1 MFRAEEL
8 DRSLVEAGLMAD
20 PALFMRLAAAYR
32 EPGRYYHTEKHI
44 SECLEN
50 FAAVRHLAERPCEI
64 EIAIWFHDAV
74 YDTHRDDNEERS
86 AAWARKYLAERGANA
101 AAVQRIVDMILATR
115 THEPGDGDAPLMVD
129 VDLGILGASPA
140 AFEAYDAA
148 IRKEYRWV
156 PEAQYRKG
164 RADVLRRFLT
174 RPNIYTTPTFRNAY
188 EDRARSN
195 LESGIARLTKS

>member
-1 MFRAEEL
+1 M
-8 DRSLVEAGLMAD
+8 
-20 PALFMRLAAAYR
+20 
-32 EPGRYYHTEKHI
+32 
-44 SECLEN
+44 
-50 FAAVRHLAERPCEI
+50 
-64 EIAIWFHDAV
+64 